1 MNEVVIIL
9 VALAAIG
16 VFVAVLVSFR
26 RAVRTTVDEQ
36 LSFVRLQEEKML
48 EVTTAISAEI
58 QLLPLLEKIM
68 ETVTEILDADRST
81 LFIYDSRTSELWS
94 NVAQGIG
101 EGQQI
106 RFPANSGIAG
116 SVFTSGETVNIK
128 DAYSD
133 ERFNKAIDKKTGYKT
148 QSILCMQVRNKTG
161 SPIGVCQVLNKRGGP
176 FNGQDEARLAALSAQ
191 AAIAIENAQLF
202 EEVNDMKNYNEAIL
216 ESMTNGVLT
225 LDAEGRVEKANAA
238 ALMLLRCAD
247 DPERLVGKKAAD
259 IFSGEDNRWVLDGM
273 AKALE
278 SGESDEAHNEI
289 LALPDWSGSGDP
301 ETTTATVNLM
311 TQPLT
316 NSKGDRMGCLL
327 VTEDMTNDRKLRS
340 TMARYMTK
348 EVADKLLEE
357 GEDALG
363 GTLQKATVL
372 FSDIRSFTSLSERV
386 GPQET
391 VAMLNDYF
399 TIMVDL
405 IMSNKGI
412 LDKYIGDAIMAV
424 FGAPFS
430 TSNDAD
436 NALTT
441 AIEMMR
447 ALDQFNAAR
456 ITEGREPVHIGIG
469 VNTDQI
475 LSGNIGSERR
485 MDYTVI
491 GDGVNLAARLETA
504 NKTFGTQVLFSEYT
518 LADLTGE
525 YRYREADRLRVKGK
539 ENAVSIY
546 ESLDVYPEARF
557 PYMEQVLAAYN
568 SGLNHYR
575 GQDFKDAATQFEKA
589 LNLHPAD
596 SLSKLYRD
604 RCTHFLA
611 TPPPEDWDGVWT
623 MTTK

>member
-16 VFVAVLVSFR
+16 VFVGVLFTFR
-26 RAVRTTVDEQ
+26 RAVRATVDEQ

-81 LFIYDSRTSELWS
+81 LFIYDSRTNELWS

-116 SVFTSGETVNIK
+116 SVFTSGEIVNIK

-133 ERFNKAIDKKTGYKT
+133 DRFNKAIDKKTGYKT

-161 SPIGVCQVLNKRGGP
+161 APIGVCQVLNKQGGP
-176 FNGQDEARLAALSAQ
+176 FNEQDEARLAAFSAQ

-225 LDAEGRVEKANAA
+225 LDADGRVEKANAA
-238 ALMLLRCAD
+238 ALTLLRSAD
-247 DPERLVGKKAAD
+247 DPARLVGRRAD
-259 IFSGEDNRWVLDGM
+259 EIFQGDDNKWVLDGM

-278 SGESDEAHNEI
+278 SGKSDEAHNEI
-289 LALPDWSGSGDP
+289 LALPDWNGGDDP
-301 ETTTATVNLM
+301 DSTATVNLM

-316 NSKGDRMGCLL
+316 NTKGDRMGCLL
-327 VTEDMTNDRKLRS
+327 VTEDMTNERKLRS

-441 AIEMMR
+441 AVEMMR
-447 ALDQFNAAR
+447 ALEQFNLAR

-518 LADLTGE
+518 LADLTGD

-557 PYMEQVLAAYN
+557 PYMEQVLTAYN
-568 SGLNHYR
+568 SGLTHYR
-575 GQDFKDAATQFEKA
+575 TQDFKEAVTQFEKA
-589 LNLHPAD
+589 LNLHPGD